1 MRLGA
6 AFFVQ
11 FFRTKC
17 RERKNH
23 TMNQILITRVKVAS
37 ELMKRGY
44 TPTVVKNPYAP
55 CRTAWEFEYCPTL
68 MYSIRDIYKQ
78 IGAELPQSYRDI
90 LDRIDGVRK

>member
-1 MRLGA
+1 M
-6 AFFVQ
+6 
-11 FFRTKC
+11 
-17 RERKNH
+17 NH
-23 TMNQILITRVKVAS
+23 ILVTRVKVAS